1 MSKLRHD
8 AHVVLDQHDGPPFR
22 DLAAELDGAV
32 DVLPPHA
39 ARGLVEQQDLGVLGE
54 GNADFQVPL
63 LPMREIRRPHLLLT
77 LEMDLLQDLAGAG
90 VELVEDGMALP
101 EPGGMGRRRL
111 QGDDDVLQHGEAFE
125 DAGNLEGARESLAD
139 DLVRRKAGDGLA
151 E

>member
-1 MSKLRHD
+1 MIP
-8 AHVVLDQHDGPPFR
+8 V
-22 DLAAELDGAV
+22 
-32 DVLPPHA
+32 
-39 ARGLVEQQDLGVLGE
+39 
-54 GNADFQVPL
+54 
-63 LPMREIRRPHLLLT
+63 LLLT
-77 LEMDLLQDLAGAG
+77 ARDTIEDRVLGLDAGADDYLVKPFAIAELLARLRALLRRGMSDQQTVLRAADLEMDLLQDLAGAG